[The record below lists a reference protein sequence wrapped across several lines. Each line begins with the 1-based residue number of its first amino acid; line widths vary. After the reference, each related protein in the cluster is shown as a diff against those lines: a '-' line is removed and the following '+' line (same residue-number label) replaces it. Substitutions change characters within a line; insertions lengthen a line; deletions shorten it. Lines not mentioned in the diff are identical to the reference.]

1 MHLQAHTPHNTHPSF
16 VHLHLKNRNAAAAYL
31 HNISD
36 VRMYISMPVDVS
48 NAHIH
53 KRSLKHRD
61 TDSAALALTNS

>member
-1 MHLQAHTPHNTHPSF
+1 MLQLT
-16 VHLHLKNRNAAAAYL
+16 YL

-53 KRSLKHRD
+53 KHSLKHRD
-61 TDSAALALTNS
+61 THAHNMNTIIDKRIISCIAH